1 MSARA
6 YQIVMQNI
14 IIGTAGHVDH
24 GKTFLIKALTGFD
37 TDRLKE
43 EKKRGITI
51 ENGFANLP
59 NDLGLHLGIIDVPG
73 HEKFVK
79 NMLAGIG
86 GIDLVLLVISLE
98 EGIKPQTIE
107 HFEIIKSLGIKKGII
122 VFTKLDSENKVDFD
136 VLKDQV
142 KDLVAGSNL
151 ENSKMIPVS
160 SLTGQNID
168 VLKDEIFAIVKEIG
182 ERNNNKELTRLPI
195 DRVFTMEG
203 FGTVITGTLMEGK
216 IDTGDELMVYP
227 SQKLVKVR
235 QIQSHSKLEPSAFA
249 GQRTAINLLNVKKE
263 ELSRGDV
270 LATKSSIL
278 LSEMIDCKV
287 TMFKSARRKLKNG
300 ERLHFNYGSKQTEAS
315 VKVISNEY
323 VQFKFDSPIPIKR
336 GDKYIIRFISPAE
349 TCGGGIVLNISSK
362 RYKLEDDI
370 ALNHFKKVDSSD
382 DKTVLLEMINDSSVD
397 FPDPVFLSKKM
408 NQAMNEIKKNLLELQ
423 KSKQIEVINSIK
435 NKNDNTYNDILDN
448 SIILSN
454 KFYEGAKKYIID
466 ILNKFHKENP
476 MSKGFKKEELK
487 SILFKRYTKVGDT
500 AFENLLNYMVEKG
513 VIKQNQ
519 DLISVAG
526 FNVVIDDKASK
537 EISAIEKKYLDA
549 AYTMPLTQ
557 EVVDEFATIKNG
569 KNNKLEIRQM
579 IVDLAKEGKL
589 IKLSNDYYIHKKH
602 YDKALEI
609 VYKLF
614 EKSDKITMPELR
626 TELATSRK
634 YAILI
639 IDYMDQKRIT
649 KLVQDYR
656 IKGDRYGKV

>member
-1 MSARA
+1 
-6 YQIVMQNI
+6 MQNI

-122 VFTKLDSENKVDFD
+122 VFTKLDSENKVDFNI
-136 VLKDQV
+136 LKEQV

-151 ENSKMIPVS
+151 ENAKMICVS
-160 SLTGQNID
+160 SLTGQNIE

-182 ERNNNKELTRLPI
+182 DRNNNKELTRLPI

-227 SQKLVKVR
+227 SQKVVKVR
-235 QIQSHSKLEPSAFA
+235 QLESHGKIEPSAFA

-263 ELSRGDV
+263 
-270 LATKSSIL
+270 
-278 LSEMIDCKV
+278 
-287 TMFKSARRKLKNG
+287 TMFKSAKRKLKNG
-300 ERLHFNYGSKQTEAS
+300 ERLHFNFGSKQMEGT
-315 VKVISNEY
+315 VKIISDEY
-323 VQFKFDSPIPIKR
+323 VQFKFDEPIPIKR
-336 GDKYIIRFISPAE
+336 GDKYIIRFVSPAE

-362 RYKLEDDI
+362 RYKIEGSI
-370 ALNHFKKVDSSD
+370 ALNHFKAIDSND
-382 DKTVLLEMINDSSVD
+382 DKKVLLEIINDSSSD
-397 FPDPVFLSKKM
+397 FPDILFLSKKM
-408 NQAMNEIKKNLLELQ
+408 NQGINDIKTKLEVL
-423 KSKQIEVINSIK
+423 SKENQIEVINSIK
-435 NKNDNTYNDILDN
+435 NKNDNTYDKINDN

-454 KFYEGAKKYIID
+454 KFYEGSKKYILD
-466 ILNKFHKENP
+466 ILNKFHRENQIA
-476 MSKGFKKEELK
+476 KGQKKEEIK

-500 AFENLLNYMVEKG
+500 AFENLLNYMIEKK
-513 VIKQNQ
+513 VIKQVN
-519 DLISVAG
+519 DLIAAAD
-526 FNVVIDDKASK
+526 FNVVIDEKQSK
-537 EISAIEKKYLDA
+537 EISGIEKKYLDA

-557 EVVDEFATIKNG
+557 EVVEEFATIKNG

-579 IVDLAKEGKL
+579 IVDLAKEGK
-589 IKLSNDYYIHKKH
+589 IVKLSNDYYIHKTH
-602 YDKALEI
+602 FDKALA
-609 VYKLF
+609 VVDKLF
-614 EKSDKITMPELR
+614 SKSDKITMPELR
-626 TELATSRK
+626 TELETSRK

-639 IDYMDQKRIT
+639 MDYLDQKRIT
-649 KLVQDYR
+649 KLVSDYR

>member
-1 MSARA
+1 
-6 YQIVMQNI
+6 MQNI

-122 VFTKLDSENKVDFD
+122 VFTKLDSENKVDFNI
-136 VLKDQV
+136 LKEQA

-151 ENSKMIPVS
+151 ENAKMICVS

-227 SQKLVKVR
+227 SQKVVKVR
-235 QIQSHSKLEPSAFA
+235 QLESHGKVEPSAFA
-249 GQRTAINLLNVKKE
+249 GQRTAINLLNVKKD
-263 ELSRGDV
+263 ELNRGDV
-270 LATKSSIL
+270 LACKSSII
-278 LSEMIDCKV
+278 LSEIIDCKV
-287 TMFKSARRKLKNG
+287 TMFKSAKRKLKNG
-300 ERLHFNYGSKQTEAS
+300 EKLHFNFGSKQTEAS
-315 VKVISNEY
+315 VKIISDEY
-323 VQFKFDSPIPIKR
+323 VQFKFDNPIPIKR
-336 GDKYIIRFISPAE
+336 GDKYIIRFVSPAE
-349 TCGGGIVLNISSK
+349 TCGGGIVLNISSR
-362 RYKLEDDI
+362 RYKLEDNV
-370 ALNHFKKVDSSD
+370 ALNHFKAIDNPDEK
-382 DKTVLLEMINDSSVD
+382 KVLLEIINDSSSD
-397 FPDPVFLSKKM
+397 FPDIVFLSKKM
-408 NQAMNEIKKNLLELQ
+408 NQGINDV
-423 KSKQIEVINSIK
+423 KSKLVELSNDKQIVAINSIK
-435 NKNDNTYNDILDN
+435 NKNDNTYDQINNN

-454 KFYEGAKKYIID
+454 KFYEGAKKYILD

-476 MSKGFKKEELK
+476 IAKGYKKEELK
-487 SILFKRYTKVGDT
+487 SILFKRYSKVGDT
-500 AFENLLNYMVEKG
+500 AFEDLLNYMINKK
-513 VIKQNQ
+513 VIKQVN
-519 DLISVAG
+519 DLIAVAD
-526 FNVVIDDKASK
+526 FDVVIDEKQSK
-537 EISAIEKKYLDA
+537 EISGIEKKYLDA

-579 IVDLAKEGKL
+579 IVDLAKEGK
-589 IKLSNDYYIHKKH
+589 IVKLSNDYYIHKTH
-602 YDKALEI
+602 FDKALE
-609 VYKLF
+609 VVDKLF
-614 EKSDKITMPELR
+614 SKSDKITMPELR
-626 TELATSRK
+626 TELETSRK

-639 IDYMDQKRIT
+639 MDYLDQKRIT
-649 KLVQDYR
+649 KLISDYR
-656 IKGDRYGKV
+656 IKGDRYGKI

>member
-1 MSARA
+1 
-6 YQIVMQNI
+6 MQNI

-136 VLKDQV
+136 VLKNQV
-142 KDLVAGSNL
+142 TDLVKGSNL
-151 ENSKMIPVS
+151 ENAKMIPVS

-168 VLKDEIFAIVKEIG
+168 VLKEEIFKIVKEIG
-182 ERNNNKELTRLPI
+182 DRNNNKELTRLPI

-227 SQKLVKVR
+227 SQKVVKVR
-235 QIQSHSKLEPSAFA
+235 QIQSHGKLEPSAFA
-249 GQRTAINLLNVKKE
+249 GQRTAINLLNVKKD

-278 LSEMIDCKV
+278 LSDIIDCKV

-300 ERLHFNYGSKQTEAS
+300 ERVHFNYGSKQTEAN
-315 VKVISNEY
+315 VKMISDEY
-323 VQFKFDSPIPIKR
+323 VQFKFDSPIPVKR

-349 TCGGGIVLNISSK
+349 TCGGGIILNISSK

-370 ALNHFKKVDSSD
+370 APNHFKTIDSND
-382 DKTVLLEMINDSSVD
+382 DKNVLVEMINDSSVD
-397 FPDPVFLSKKM
+397 FPNIIFLSKKM
-408 NQAMNEIKKNLLELQ
+408 NQSYDEIKKYLDELL
-423 KSKQIEVINSIK
+423 SVNQIVVINSIK
-435 NKNDNTYNDILDN
+435 TKNDNSYDKINDN
-448 SIILSN
+448 SVVISI
-454 KFYEGAKKYIID
+454 KFFEGAKKYILD
-466 ILNKFHKENP
+466 ILNKYHKDNP
-476 MSKGFKKEELK
+476 ISSGMKKEELK
-487 SILFKRYTKVGDT
+487 SVLFKRYNKVGDT
-500 AFENLLNYMVEKG
+500 SLEDLLNYMIEKN
-513 VIKQNQ
+513 ILKQVN
-519 DLISVAG
+519 DLIASFD
-526 FNVVIDDKASK
+526 FNVVIDDKKSK
-537 EISAIEKKYLDA
+537 VISDIEKKYFDA
-549 AYTMPLTQ
+549 KFAMPLTQ
-557 EVVDEFATIKNG
+557 DVVDEFSEVENG

-579 IVDLAKEGKL
+579 IVDLAKDGKL
-589 IKLSNDYYIHKKH
+589 IKLSNEYYIHKTH
-602 YDKALEI
+602 FDKALEI
-609 VYKLF
+609 VNKHFETNEKL
-614 EKSDKITMPELR
+614 KMSELR
-626 TELATSRK
+626 DLLETSRK

-639 IDYMDQKRIT
+639 LDYMDQKRIT
-649 KLVQDYR
+649 KLVGDYR
-656 IKGDRYGKV
+656 VKYK

>member
-1 MSARA
+1 
-6 YQIVMQNI
+6 MQNI

-107 HFEIIKSLGIKKGII
+107 HFEIIKSLGIKKGIV
-122 VFTKLDSENKVDFD
+122 VFTKLDSENKVDFN

-142 KDLVAGSNL
+142 KDLVSGSNL
-151 ENSKMIPVS
+151 ENAKMICVS

-182 ERNNNKELTRLPI
+182 DRNNNKELTRLPI

-227 SQKLVKVR
+227 SQKVVKVR
-235 QIQSHSKLEPSAFA
+235 QLESHGKIEPSAFA
-249 GQRTAINLLNVKKE
+249 GQRTAINLLNVKKD
-263 ELSRGDV
+263 ELNRGDV
-270 LATKSSIL
+270 LAAKSSIL
-278 LSEMIDCKV
+278 LSDIIDCKLK
-287 TMFKSARRKLKNG
+287 MFKSAKRKLKNG
-300 ERLHFNYGSKQTEAS
+300 EKLHFNFGSKQTEAS
-315 VKVISNEY
+315 VKVISDEY
-323 VQFKFDSPIPIKR
+323 VQFKFFSPIPIKR
-336 GDKYIIRFISPAE
+336 GDKYIIRFVSPAE

-362 RYKLEDDI
+362 RYKLEEDI
-370 ALNHFKKVDSSD
+370 ALNHFKAIDSND
-382 DKTVLLEMINDSSVD
+382 DKKVLLEIINDSSSD
-397 FPDPVFLSKKM
+397 FPDITFLSKKM
-408 NQAMNEIKKNLLELQ
+408 NQSLNDVKTKLDELSNE
-423 KSKQIEVINSIK
+423 KQIVVINSIK
-435 NKNDNTYNDILDN
+435 NKNDNTYDQINNN
-448 SIILSN
+448 SIIISN
-454 KFYEGAKKYIID
+454 KFYEGSKKYILD
-466 ILNKFHKENP
+466 ILNKFHKDNP
-476 MSKGFKKEELK
+476 IAKGQKKEEIK

-500 AFENLLNYMVEKG
+500 AFENLLNYMIENK
-513 VIKQNQ
+513 VIKQVN
-519 DLISVAG
+519 DLIAAAD
-526 FNVVIDDKASK
+526 FNVVMDDKQSK

-549 AYTMPLTQ
+549 VYAMPLTQ

-589 IKLSNDYYIHKKH
+589 IKLSNDYYIHKTH
-602 YDKALEI
+602 FDKALEK

-626 TELATSRK
+626 DELETSRK

-639 IDYMDQKRIT
+639 IDYLDQKRIT
-649 KLVQDYR
+649 KLVSDYR

>member
-1 MSARA
+1 
-6 YQIVMQNI
+6 MQNI

-136 VLKDQV
+136 ILKEQV
-142 KDLVAGSNL
+142 KDLVKGSNL
-151 ENSKMIPVS
+151 ENAKMIPVS
-160 SLTGQNID
+160 SLTGKNID

-227 SQKLVKVR
+227 SQKIVKVR
-235 QIQSHSKLEPSAFA
+235 QIQSHSRLEPSAFA

-263 ELSRGDV
+263 ELNRGDV
-270 LATKSSIL
+270 LATKSSII
-278 LSEMIDCKV
+278 LSEMIDCNV

-300 ERLHFNYGSKQTEAS
+300 EKLHFNYGSKQTEAS
-315 VKVISNEY
+315 VKVINDEY

-370 ALNHFKKVDSSD
+370 ALNHFNRIDSPD
-382 DKTVLLEMINDSSVD
+382 DKTVLLEMINDSSAD
-397 FPDPVFLSKKM
+397 FPDSIFLSKKM
-408 NQAMNEIKKNLLELQ
+408 NQAMNEVKKNLRELQ
-423 KSKQIEVINSIK
+423 NSKKIEVINSIK

-513 VIKQNQ
+513 VIKQTQ

-557 EVVDEFATIKNG
+557 EVVDEFATTKNG

-602 YDKALEI
+602 YDNALEI

>member
-1 MSARA
+1 MKLARTV
-6 YQIVMQNI
+6 YMQNI

-122 VFTKLDSENKVDFD
+122 VFTKLDSENKVDFNI
-136 VLKDQV
+136 LKDQV

-151 ENSKMIPVS
+151 ENAKMICVS

-203 FGTVITGTLMEGK
+203 FGTVVTGTLMEGK

-227 SQKLVKVR
+227 SQKVVKVR
-235 QIQSHSKLEPSAFA
+235 QLESHGKIEPSAFA

-263 ELSRGDV
+263 ELNRGDV
-270 LATKSSIL
+270 LATKFSII
-278 LSEMIDCKV
+278 LSDIIDCKLK
-287 TMFKSARRKLKNG
+287 MFNSAKRKLKNG
-300 ERLHFNYGSKQTEAS
+300 EKLHFNFGSKQTEAS
-315 VKVISNEY
+315 VKVINEEY
-323 VQFKFDSPIPIKR
+323 VQFKFDNPIPIKR
-336 GDKYIIRFISPAE
+336 GDKYIIRFVSPSV

-362 RYKLEDDI
+362 RYKLEEDI
-370 ALNHFKKVDSSD
+370 ALNHFKAIDSND
-382 DKTVLLEMINDSSVD
+382 DKKVLLEIINDSSSD
-397 FPDPVFLSKKM
+397 FPDIVFLSKKM
-408 NQAMNEIKKNLLELQ
+408 NQGINDIRKKLEELA
-423 KSKQIEVINSIK
+423 SEKQIEVINSIK
-435 NKNDNTYNDILDN
+435 NKNDNTYDKINDN

-454 KFYEGAKKYIID
+454 KFYEGSKKYILD
-466 ILNKFHKENP
+466 ILNKFHRENQIA
-476 MSKGFKKEELK
+476 KGQKKEEIK

-500 AFENLLNYMVEKG
+500 AFENLLNYMIEKKL
-513 VIKQNQ
+513 IKQEN
-519 DLISVAG
+519 DLISAYD
-526 FNVVIDDKASK
+526 FNVVIDEKQSK
-537 EISAIEKKYLDA
+537 EISDIEKKYLDA

-589 IKLSNDYYIHKKH
+589 VKLSNDYYIHKTH
-602 YDKALEI
+602 FDKALK
-609 VYKLF
+609 VVDKLF
-614 EKSDKITMPELR
+614 SKSDKITMPELR
-626 TELATSRK
+626 TELETSRK

-639 IDYMDQKRIT
+639 MEYLDQKRIT
-649 KLVQDYR
+649 KLISDYR
-656 IKGDRYGKV
+656 IKGERYGKV

>member
-1 MSARA
+1 
-6 YQIVMQNI
+6 MQNI

-136 VLKDQV
+136 ILKEQV
-142 KDLVAGSNL
+142 KDLVKGSNL
-151 ENSKMIPVS
+151 ENAKMIPVS
-160 SLTGQNID
+160 SLTGKNID

-227 SQKLVKVR
+227 SQKIVKVR
-235 QIQSHSKLEPSAFA
+235 QIQSHSRLEPSAFA

-263 ELSRGDV
+263 ELNRGDV
-270 LATKSSIL
+270 LATKSSII
-278 LSEMIDCKV
+278 LSEMIDCNV

-300 ERLHFNYGSKQTEAS
+300 EKLHFNYGSKQTEAS
-315 VKVISNEY
+315 VKVINDEY

-370 ALNHFKKVDSSD
+370 ALNHFNRIDSPD
-382 DKTVLLEMINDSSVD
+382 DKTVLLEMINDSSAD
-397 FPDPVFLSKKM
+397 FPDSIFLSKKM
-408 NQAMNEIKKNLLELQ
+408 NQAMNEVKENLCALQNSKK
-423 KSKQIEVINSIK
+423 IEVINSIK

-513 VIKQNQ
+513 VIKQTQ
-519 DLISVAG
+519 DLISVAS

-557 EVVDEFATIKNG
+557 EVVDEFATTKNG
-569 KNNKLEIRQM
+569 KNNKLDIRQM
-579 IVDLAKEGKL
+579 IVDLAKDGKL
-589 IKLSNDYYIHKKH
+589 IKLSNDYYIHKT
-602 YDKALEI
+602 YFDKALEK

-614 EKSDKITMPELR
+614 ENSDKITMPELR
-626 TELATSRK
+626 DELETSRK

-639 IDYMDQKRIT
+639 MDYLDQKRIT
-649 KLVQDYR
+649 KLVSDYR
-656 IKGDRYGKV
+656 IKGERYGKV

>member
-1 MSARA
+1 M
-6 YQIVMQNI
+6 
-14 IIGTAGHVDH
+14 DH

-98 EGIKPQTIE
+98 EGIKPQTVE

-136 VLKDQV
+136 ILKDQV

-151 ENSKMIPVS
+151 ENAKMICVS

-168 VLKDEIFAIVKEIG
+168 VLKEEIFNLVKEIG

-227 SQKLVKVR
+227 SQKVVKVR
-235 QIQSHSKLEPSAFA
+235 QIQSHGKVEPSAFA
-249 GQRTAINLLNVKKE
+249 GQRTAINLLNVKKD
-263 ELSRGDV
+263 ELDRGDV
-270 LATKSSIL
+270 LAAKSSII
-278 LSEMIDCKV
+278 LSEMIDCKLK
-287 TMFKSARRKLKNG
+287 MFKSARRKLKNG
-300 ERLHFNYGSKQTEAS
+300 EKLHFNYGSKQTEAS
-315 VKVISNEY
+315 VKVISDEY

-349 TCGGGIVLNISSK
+349 TCGGGIVLNIATK
-362 RYKLEDDI
+362 RYKIEDDI
-370 ALNHFKKVDSSD
+370 ALNHFKAIDSPDEKS
-382 DKTVLLEMINDSSVD
+382 VLLEMINDSSAD
-397 FPDPVFLSKKM
+397 FPDPIFLSKKM
-408 NQAMNEIKKNLLELQ
+408 NQSTDEVRKNLAELLGTN
-423 KSKQIEVINSIK
+423 QIEVINSIK
-435 NKNDNTYNDILDN
+435 NKNDNTYNDILDT

-454 KFYEGAKKYIID
+454 KFYEGAKKYILD

-476 MSKGFKKEELK
+476 MAKGFKKEELK

-500 AFENLLNYMVEKG
+500 SFENLLNYMIEKNI
-513 VIKQNQ
+513 IKQTE
-519 DLISVAG
+519 DLISAAD
-526 FNVVIDDKASK
+526 FNVVIDDKKSK
-537 EISAIEKKYLDA
+537 EISAIEKKYIDA
-549 AYTMPLTQ
+549 AFTMPSTS
-557 EVVDEFATIKNG
+557 EVVEEFTVVKSG

-589 IKLSNDYYIHKKH
+589 VKLSNDYYIHKTH
-602 YDKALEI
+602 FDKALNT

-626 TELATSRK
+626 TELETSRK
-634 YAILI
+634 YAILVM
-639 IDYMDQKRIT
+639 DYLDQKRIT

-656 IKGDRYGKV
+656 VKGERYGKV